1 MSVVLSSGEVRER
14 YESGLAALRREFDY
28 SGNGVAVVSGRTA
41 LVDDVV
47 LACYEQLIEKEIVP
61 PNCVSIVAL
70 GGYGR
75 GSLLPHS
82 DVDLLFLFRDAKH
95 ESAYK
100 DPLSQI
106 YLDLWDL
113 KIRASATAR
122 TVVECGSLDAEN
134 PEFTVSLLDSRFL
147 TGDRELFDEVR
158 NTVLPSLMR
167 KSGTSLMKMVCESAR
182 TRHAKYANTIYHL
195 EPQVKEGPGGL
206 RDYNL
211 ASWLALA
218 KSFRASGL
226 WPPPESLFQFPLRA
240 ELNSAFDFLVSVR
253 CFLHYRHGRDD
264 NQLSWE
270 AQDAA
275 AEKGIGAPSLSI
287 QPGQWMREYFRHAR
301 TIRGAS
307 LQLIDDAMRTPP
319 SLLDKL
325 RAIPRK
331 ARTGA
336 KADAPLPAILQL
348 QNPPSLKTALAIFQR
363 MATEPLRLSVDAQR
377 LLRASV
383 SQSANALPKILWP
396 ELSPILVARF
406 AGSALRAMRDSG
418 YLDVLIPEFKLIDA
432 LVIRDY
438 FHRYTVDEHS
448 ILTVDTLHGLRS
460 SESEWAQRF
469 AEILEELDKPELLYL
484 ALLLHDVGKG
494 VEGDDHVI
502 SSLSIAKQVLAR
514 LNLDSQDQDTV
525 LFLIR
530 SHLDMSASM
539 RRDIFDSKVIAAL
552 AAKVET
558 PEQLK
563 MLTLLTYADISSV
576 NPEAMTEW
584 KAETLWH
591 LYASTIN
598 FLNRHVDDAIVH
610 GTLGSDGS
618 RKFHSFPSALAKQ
631 LEPLLEGL
639 PQRYLKIYS
648 SEQIVQHFE
657 LFSRLQQDDVELSLL
672 PHRDLYELTILSP
685 DKPGLFATIAGAL
698 SGSGMEIVKAN
709 AFSNSSGIAVDSF
722 YFKDRFRTL
731 DLNASEHEQ
740 LKEKI
745 ARIVRGERSPDDL
758 ISSRTGFHRPATPK
772 VQIETKVLLEN
783 ESSTHSTLLEVVAQD
798 RPGLL
803 YQIAKSLAQLGCNI
817 EIALIDTEGEMAL
830 DVFYLTAN
838 GRKLSDEMRDRLHD
852 ELQKKLSAG

>member
-1 MSVVLSSGEVRER
+1 MSVVLSSSEVRER
-14 YESGLAALRREFDY
+14 YESGLAALRREFEY

-47 LACYEQLIEKEIVP
+47 LTCYSQLIEKEIVP

-82 DVDLLFLFRDAKH
+82 DVDLLFLFRDGKH
-95 ESAYK
+95 EAAYK
-100 DPLSQI
+100 DQLSQI

-122 TVVECGSLDAEN
+122 TVVECGKLDPEN

-147 TGDRELFDEVR
+147 IGERELFDEVR
-158 NTVLPSLMR
+158 NKVLPALMR
-167 KSGTSLMKMVCESAR
+167 KSGTALMNLVCGSAR

-211 ASWLALA
+211 ANWLALA

-226 WPPPESLFQFPLRA
+226 WPAPESLFQFPLRA

-253 CFLHYRHGRDD
+253 CFLHYRNARDD

-287 QPGQWMREYFRHAR
+287 QPAQWMREYFRNAR
-301 TIRGAS
+301 TIRGAC
-307 LQLIDDAMRTPP
+307 LQLMDDAMRTPP

-325 RAIPRK
+325 RGIPRR
-331 ARTGA
+331 AAEA
-336 KADAPLPAILQL
+336 KRDAPSPAILQL
-348 QNPPSLKTALAIFQR
+348 QSAPPSKTALAIFQR
-363 MATEPLRLSVDAQR
+363 MATEPLHLSVDAQR
-377 LLRASV
+377 LLRTSASQCPSV
-383 SQSANALPKILWP
+383 PQEFAWP
-396 ELSPILVARF
+396 ELSLILIGCF
-406 AGSALRAMRDSG
+406 AGGALRAMRDSG
-418 YLDVLIPEFKLIDA
+418 YLDVLIPEFRLVDA

-448 ILTVDTLHGLRS
+448 ILTIDTLHRLGN

-469 AEILEELDKPELLYL
+469 AEILRELDKPEILYL

-494 VEGDDHVI
+494 IEGEDHVEG
-502 SSLSIAKQVLAR
+502 SLRIAKQVLGR
-514 LNLDSQDQDTV
+514 LNLQSQEQQTV

-530 SHLDMSASM
+530 SHLEMSASM
-539 RRDIFDSKVIAAL
+539 RRDIFDSKVIGAL
-552 AAKVET
+552 AAKVAT
-558 PEQLK
+558 PERLK

-584 KAETLWH
+584 KAENLWH
-591 LYASTIN
+591 LYAATAN
-598 FLNRHVDDAIVH
+598 FLNRHADDAIVQ
-610 GTLGSDGS
+610 GALDSDS
-618 RKFHSFPSALAKQ
+618 SDKFDLFPSQTAKQ
-631 LEPLLEGL
+631 MEPFLEGL

-648 SEQIVQHFE
+648 PEQIVEHFK
-657 LFSRLQQDDVELSLL
+657 LFSKLEQGSVESSLL
-672 PHRDLYELTILSP
+672 PHRDLYELTILGA
-685 DKPGLFATIAGAL
+685 DKPGLFAMIAGAL
-698 SGSGMEIVKAN
+698 SASGMEIVKAN
-709 AFSNSSGIAVDSF
+709 AFSNSRGIAVDCF

-731 DLNASEHEQ
+731 DLNASEHQ
-740 LKEKI
+740 LLKEKI
-745 ARIVRGERSPDDL
+745 ARIVRGERSLDEL
-758 ISSRTGFHRPATPK
+758 IRSRSGLRRLTTPK
-772 VQIETKVLLEN
+772 VQIETRILLEN
-783 ESSTHSTLLEVVAQD
+783 ESSTHSTVLEVVAQD

-803 YQIAKSLAQLGCNI
+803 HQIAQSLAQLGCNI
-817 EIALIDTEGEMAL
+817 EIALIETEGEMAL
-830 DVFYLTAN
+830 DVFYLTSN
-838 GRKLSDEMRDRLHD
+838 GRKLSVEMQDRLRG
-852 ELQKKLSAG
+852 ELQRKLNAE